1 MALTLNR
8 NALRSIRLLKEAFL
22 RLIVEKPYEQIS
34 VSDVTREAD
43 LNRGTFYAHFDNMDD
58 LLRSTMDDL
67 SEGISRLMDQALD
80 EGFLTDPMPVLE
92 RISGYLG
99 NDQVLYQKIISS
111 TSVEPFINSLREMF
125 RDKMREYLARE
136 GGGTDER
143 YDLVSTEY
151 LTSGVLGVYRSWLT
165 GDFGDAT
172 ADDVNRYLC
181 GLVKVTCRAVRP

>member
-1 MALTLNR
+1 
-8 NALRSIRLLKEAFL
+8 
-22 RLIVEKPYEQIS
+22 
-34 VSDVTREAD
+34 
-43 LNRGTFYAHFDNMDD
+43 
-58 LLRSTMDDL
+58 
-67 SEGISRLMDQALD
+67 
-80 EGFLTDPMPVLE
+80 MPVLE